1 MDKLIKILGAVA
13 TSVGIIK
20 AIGDLFGDLFGESE
34 AEKEAR
40 EEAREEAR
48 KRAQRKSA
56 FFYLIVFAMVLGG
69 ALFGAHH
76 LGWIDA
82 VSSPNYSQRIGE
94 IE

>member
-1 MDKLIKILGAVA
+1 MDKLIKILGAIA
-13 TSVGIIK
+13 TGVGIIK
-20 AIGDLFGDLFGESE
+20 GIDDLFGESE
-34 AEKEAR
+34 AEKK
-40 EEAREEAR
+40 AREEAR

-82 VSSPNYSQRIGE
+82 VSSPDYSQRIGE